1 MGDEYEKRYVEPIVN
16 ASRPGTLAGL
26 SLTVLRISAED
37 PLILR
42 IILTFGAI
50 MFLLSSF
57 FIFFYSVYPTRRIL
71 WTGTAITFLM
81 GLFCSILSS
90 VTMLILI

>member
-26 SLTVLRISAED
+26 SLTILRISSED
-37 PLILR
+37 PMILR

-57 FIFFYSVYPTRRIL
+57 LIFFYSVYPTRRVL

-81 GLFCSILSS
+81 GLFLSILSS
-90 VTMLILI
+90 ITMLIII

>member
-26 SLTVLRISAED
+26 SLTVLRISTED
-37 PLILR
+37 PMILK

-81 GLFCSILSS
+81 GLFCTILSS
-90 VTMLILI
+90 VAMLILI